1 MRCKNLILGQQISI
15 HALREEGD
23 WSGSRLRRP
32 WRCNFNPRPPR
43 GGRRPANRWY
53 RIRTPIS
60 IHALREESDM
70 RPTSAP
76 RGRSYFNPRPPRG
89 ERPPRYAARIA
100 GSAFQSTPSARR
112 ATPQVSI
119 GTLLWLFQSTPSA
132 RRATKVP
139 LPDLRGQEISIHALR
154 EESDSH
160 LPHADRQGRE
170 FQSTPSARRA
180 TPDTEWCDA
189 TLDISIHALREESDL
204 SVDAL

>member
-1 MRCKNLILGQQISI
+1 MQHELHLLAYFNPRPPRGGRHGDDKDDHSHVIFQSTPSARRATGLSGCVLQVDLISIHALREEGDLDRSVQQRQGCEISI

-89 ERPPRYAARIA
+89 ERQRH
-100 GSAFQSTPSARR
+100 TP
-112 ATPQVSI
+112 
-119 GTLLWLFQSTPSA
+119 
-132 RRATKVP
+132 
-139 LPDLRGQEISIHALR
+139 
-154 EESDSH
+154 
-160 LPHADRQGRE
+160 
-170 FQSTPSARRA
+170 
-180 TPDTEWCDA
+180 
-189 TLDISIHALREESDL
+189 
-204 SVDAL
+204 